1 MDDRVRG
8 RHSGKRRF
16 VGVYN
21 KLQQL
26 FQFDNVY
33 LLRSGDKIRIP
44 GNRVGLNAD
53 GMYSDCLVK
62 RSLIIMNGR
71 NSHGEIG
78 LLLLK
83 SGRFLGSLKNETA
96 VTSLSTQFF

>member
-44 GNRVGLNAD
+44 GNRAPNQHPNHHPNPNQHSFFPLHTHSNYCD
-53 GMYSDCLVK
+53 M
-62 RSLIIMNGR
+62 MF
-71 NSHGEIG
+71 EI
-78 LLLLK
+78 K
-83 SGRFLGSLKNETA
+83 VMKIVINNC
-96 VTSLSTQFF
+96 Q